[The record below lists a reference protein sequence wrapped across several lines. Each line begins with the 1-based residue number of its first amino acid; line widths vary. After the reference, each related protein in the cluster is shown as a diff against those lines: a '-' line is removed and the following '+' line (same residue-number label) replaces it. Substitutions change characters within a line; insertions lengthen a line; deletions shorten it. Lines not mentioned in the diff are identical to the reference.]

1 MSLPQTPLRAGDNG
15 VVTRRERFMWCKPI
29 MLLIILCGLTWHSAL
44 AADVAIPQPAVPT
57 FSLQDILSMALEKN
71 PLVTESE
78 GIIEQKEGNKLSAS
92 AYPNPTLSFQSG
104 RGTVKDP
111 SGITLTERYVTLSQP
126 LEWPGKR
133 AARAQAAQAGV
144 EGAVASREEAK
155 LNLIAAT
162 KLAFYDLLL
171 AQRQTEMAIHNVQ
184 TMEEVREAVI
194 RRVDAGEAPPFEAV
208 KVKVE
213 DMKVQKEVARAK
225 GVVQS
230 FQASLNSLTAGA
242 LGQEFSIQGGF
253 AAWPGDLHLP
263 ALSEQALAQHPV
275 IMKWKKQV
283 EEAQQMHRQEQQ
295 ARIPN
300 VTLMGSYQRDAGR
313 EAYVGAISIP
323 FPVWDQR
330 QGDIAQAK
338 GALRQREAMLL
349 RAKHE
354 LLKGITQQIQLSQA
368 AAAQIATYE
377 KGLLKQAQEALRIA
391 QVSFKF
397 GEASLLD
404 VLDAQRVLRQTQ
416 LDYAQAKYD
425 LSVALTELERVTG
438 GISQP

>member
-1 MSLPQTPLRAGDNG
+1 
-15 VVTRRERFMWCKPI
+15 MWFKQI
-29 MLLIILCGLTWHSAL
+29 ILLIILCGLSWHAAL
-44 AADVAIPQPAVPT
+44 AAEIGTPQAAIPT
-57 FSLQDILSMALEKN
+57 FLLQDILAIALEKN

-78 GIIEQKEGNKLSAS
+78 GFIEQKEGKKLSAS
-92 AYPNPTLSFQSG
+92 AYPNPTLTFQSG

-111 SGITLTERYVTLSQP
+111 SVGISITERYVTLSQP
-126 LEWPGKR
+126 LEWPGTR
-133 AARAQAAQAGV
+133 AARQQAAQAGV
-144 EGAVASREEAK
+144 DGAMASREEVK

-162 KLAFYDLLL
+162 KQAFYDLLL
-171 AQRQTEMAIHNVQ
+171 AERQTEMALHNVQ
-184 TMEEVREAVI
+184 IMEEVREAVI

-242 LGQEFSIQGGF
+242 LGPEFSIQGDF
-253 AAWPGDLHLP
+253 AAWPGALP
-263 ALSEQALAQHPV
+263 LTALSEQALTHHPV
-275 IMKWKKQV
+275 IMKWKKLV
-283 EEAQQMHRQEQQ
+283 EEAQQAHRQEQQ

-300 VTLMGSYQRDAGR
+300 VTVSGSYQRDAGR

-330 QGDIAQAK
+330 QGEIAQAK

-354 LLKGITQQIQLSQA
+354 LLKGVTQQIQLSQA

-377 KGLLKQAQEALRIA
+377 QGLLKQAQEALRIA

-397 GEASLLD
+397 GEAGLLD

-416 LDYAQAKYD
+416 VDYAQAKYD
-425 LSVALTELERVTG
+425 LSIALTELERVTG
-438 GISQP
+438 GISLP

>member
-1 MSLPQTPLRAGDNG
+1 MWFKRIIGFIVLCSLNG
-15 VVTRRERFMWCKPI
+15 QIAF
-29 MLLIILCGLTWHSAL
+29 
-44 AADVAIPQPAVPT
+44 AADIGPSHATTPSY
-57 FSLQDILSMALEKN
+57 SLQDILAMALENN
-71 PLVTESE
+71 PLVTERE
-78 GIIEQKEGNKLSAS
+78 GFIEQKEGTRLSAS

-104 RGTVKDP
+104 RGTVRDP

-133 AARAQAAQAGV
+133 AARQQAAQAGV
-144 EGAVASREEAK
+144 EGALASKEEAT

-162 KLAFYDLLL
+162 KQAFYELLL
-171 AQRQTEMAIHNVQ
+171 AERHKEMATQNVK
-184 TMEEVREAVI
+184 TMAEVREAVI

-213 DMKVQKEVARAK
+213 DMKVQKEVARAQ
-225 GVVQS
+225 GAVQA

-242 LGQEFSIQGGF
+242 LGPEFFIQGDF
-253 AAWPGDLHLP
+253 APWPGALP
-263 ALSEQALAQHPV
+263 FPTLSEQALAQHPV
-275 IMKWKKQV
+275 IRKWQKLV
-283 EEAQQMHRQEQQ
+283 EEAQQTHREEQQ

-300 VTLMGSYQRDAGR
+300 VTVMGSYQRDAGR
-313 EAYVGAISIP
+313 EAYVGALSIP

-338 GALRQREAMLL
+338 GTLRQREAMLL

-354 LLKGITQQIQLSQA
+354 LLKGIAQQIQLSQA

-438 GISQP
+438 GIGQP

>member
-1 MSLPQTPLRAGDNG
+1 MGT
-15 VVTRRERFMWCKPI
+15 VTRRERFMRFKPI
-29 MLLIILCGLTWHSAL
+29 IWLIVVCGLSWHSAL
-44 AADVAIPQPAVPT
+44 AAELATTQAAAQT
-57 FSLQDILSMALEKN
+57 FSLQDILALALEKN
-71 PLVTESE
+71 PLVTESQ
-78 GIIEQKEGNKLSAS
+78 GFIEQKEGSKLSAS

-104 RGTVKDP
+104 RGTVRDP

-133 AARAQAAQAGV
+133 AARQRAAQAGV
-144 EGAVASREEAK
+144 DGARASREEAK

-162 KLAFYDLLL
+162 KQAFYDLLL
-171 AQRQTEMAIHNVQ
+171 AERQTEMAIHNVQ

-230 FQASLNSLTAGA
+230 FQASLNSLTTGA
-242 LGQEFSIQGGF
+242 LGTEFFIEGDF
-253 AAWPGDLHLP
+253 AAWPGALRL
-263 ALSEQALAQHPV
+263 ATLSEQALAHHPV
-275 IMKWKKQV
+275 IMKWEKIV
-283 EEAQQMHRQEQQ
+283 EEAQQAHRLEQQ

-300 VTLMGSYQRDAGR
+300 LTVIGSYQRDAGR

-338 GALRQREAMLL
+338 GTLRQREATLL
-349 RAKHE
+349 RAKHD
-354 LLKGITQQIQLSQA
+354 LLKGIAQQVQLSQA

-377 KGLLKQAQEALRIA
+377 KGLLKQAQEAVRIA

-416 LDYAQAKYD
+416 VDYAQAKYD
-425 LSVALTELERVTG
+425 LSVALTELERLTG

>member
-1 MSLPQTPLRAGDNG
+1 M
-15 VVTRRERFMWCKPI
+15 RFKQIVW
-29 MLLIILCGLTWHSAL
+29 LIVLCGLSWQSVL
-44 AADVAIPQPAVPT
+44 AADVAAPQADVQT
-57 FSLQDILSMALEKN
+57 FSLQDILAIALEKN

-78 GIIEQKEGNKLSAS
+78 GFIEQKEGSKLSAS

-104 RGTVKDP
+104 RGTVRDP

-133 AARAQAAQAGV
+133 AARQQAAQAGV
-144 EGAVASREEAK
+144 DGALASREEAK

-162 KLAFYDLLL
+162 KQAFYDLLL
-171 AQRQTEMAIHNVQ
+171 AERHTEMAIHNVQ

-208 KVKVE
+208 KIKVE

-230 FQASLNSLTAGA
+230 SQASLNSLTAGA
-242 LGQEFSIQGGF
+242 LGPEFFIEGDF
-253 AAWPGDLHLP
+253 AAWPGALHL
-263 ALSEQALAQHPV
+263 ATLSKQALAHHPL
-275 IMKWKKQV
+275 IMKWGKIV
-283 EEAQQMHRQEQQ
+283 EEAQQAHRLEQQ

-300 VTLMGSYQRDAGR
+300 LTVIGSYQRDAGR

-338 GALRQREAMLL
+338 GTLRQREAMLL

-354 LLKGITQQIQLSQA
+354 LLKGIAQQIQLSQA

-404 VLDAQRVLRQTQ
+404 VLDAQRVLQQTQ
-416 LDYAQAKYD
+416 VDYAQAKYD
-425 LSVALTELERVTG
+425 LSVALTELERLTG

>member
-1 MSLPQTPLRAGDNG
+1 MWFKQIIGFIVLCSLNG
-15 VVTRRERFMWCKPI
+15 QMTF
-29 MLLIILCGLTWHSAL
+29 
-44 AADVAIPQPAVPT
+44 AADIGPSPATTP
-57 FSLQDILSMALEKN
+57 SYRLQDILAMALENN
-71 PLVTESE
+71 PLVTERE
-78 GIIEQKEGNKLSAS
+78 GFIEQKEGTKLSAS

-104 RGTVKDP
+104 RGTVRDP

-133 AARAQAAQAGV
+133 AARQQAAQAGV
-144 EGAVASREEAK
+144 EGALASKEEAK

-162 KLAFYDLLL
+162 KQAFYELLL
-171 AQRQTEMAIHNVQ
+171 AERHAEMASQNVQ
-184 TMEEVREAVI
+184 TMAEVRDAVI

-213 DMKVQKEVARAK
+213 DMKVQKEVARAQ
-225 GVVQS
+225 GAVQA

-242 LGQEFSIQGGF
+242 LGPEFFIQGDF
-253 AAWPGDLHLP
+253 AHWPGTLP
-263 ALSEQALAQHPV
+263 FPTLSEQALAQHPV
-275 IMKWKKQV
+275 IRKWQKLV
-283 EEAQQMHRQEQQ
+283 EEAQQTHREEQQ

-300 VTLMGSYQRDAGR
+300 VTVMGSYQRDAGR
-313 EAYVGAISIP
+313 EAYVGALSIP

-338 GALRQREAMLL
+338 GTLRQREAMLL

-354 LLKGITQQIQLSQA
+354 LLKGIAQQIQLSQA

-397 GEASLLD
+397 GEASLLE

-416 LDYAQAKYD
+416 LDYAQAQYD

-438 GISQP
+438 GIGQP

>member
-1 MSLPQTPLRAGDNG
+1 
-15 VVTRRERFMWCKPI
+15 MWFKHI
-29 MLLIILCGLTWHSAL
+29 IWLIVLCGLSWHSAL
-44 AADVAIPQPAVPT
+44 AAEVATPQATVQT
-57 FSLQDILSMALEKN
+57 FRLQDILAIALEKN

-78 GIIEQKEGNKLSAS
+78 GFIEHKEGKKLSAS
-92 AYPNPTLSFQSG
+92 AYPNPTLSFHGG
-104 RGTVKDP
+104 RGTVRDP
-111 SGITLTERYVTLSQP
+111 SVGISITERYVTLSQP
-126 LEWPGKR
+126 LEWPGMR
-133 AARAQAAQAGV
+133 AARQQAAQAGV
-144 EGAVASREEAK
+144 EGALASGEEAK

-162 KLAFYDLLL
+162 KQAFYDLLL
-171 AQRQTEMAIHNVQ
+171 AERQREMALHNVR

-194 RRVDAGEAPPFEAV
+194 RRVDSGEAPPFEAV

-242 LGQEFSIQGGF
+242 LGPEFSIQGDF
-253 AAWPGDLHLP
+253 ATWPGALHI
-263 ALSEQALAQHPV
+263 ATLSEQALAHHPV
-275 IMKWKKQV
+275 IMKWEKIV
-283 EEAQQMHRQEQQ
+283 EEAQQTHRQEQQ

-300 VTLMGSYQRDAGR
+300 MTVSGSYQRDAGR
-313 EAYVGAISIP
+313 EAYVGVLSIP
-323 FPVWDQR
+323 FPLWDQR

-338 GALRQREAMLL
+338 GTLRQREAMLL

-354 LLKGITQQIQLSQA
+354 LLKGVAQQVQLSQA

-377 KGLLKQAQEALRIA
+377 KGLLNQAQEALRIA

-416 LDYAQAKYD
+416 VDYAQAKYD
-425 LSVALTELERVTG
+425 LSIALTELERVTG
-438 GISQP
+438 GISRP

>member
-1 MSLPQTPLRAGDNG
+1 
-15 VVTRRERFMWCKPI
+15 MWFKQ
-29 MLLIILCGLTWHSAL
+29 IIWLFVLCGFSWHSAL
-44 AADVAIPQPAVPT
+44 AADVVPPPSAVPI
-57 FSLQDILSMALEKN
+57 FSLQDILAIALEKN
-71 PLVTESE
+71 PLVTERE
-78 GIIEQKEGNKLSAS
+78 GFIEQQEGNKISAY
-92 AYPNPTLSFQSG
+92 AYPNPTLSFHSG
-104 RGTVKDP
+104 RGTVRDP
-111 SGITLTERYVTLSQP
+111 SVGISITERYVTLSQP

-133 AARAQAAQAGV
+133 AARQEAAQAGV
-144 EGAVASREEAK
+144 DGALASRDEAK

-162 KLAFYDLLL
+162 KQAFYDLLL
-171 AQRQTEMAIHNVQ
+171 AERHTETAIQNVR

-194 RRVDAGEAPPFEAV
+194 RRVDAGEAPPFETV
-208 KVKVE
+208 KIKVE

-230 FQASLNSLTAGA
+230 FQASLNNLTAGA
-242 LGQEFSIQGGF
+242 LGSEFSIQGDF
-253 AAWPGDLHLP
+253 APWPGALHFTT
-263 ALSEQALAQHPV
+263 LSEQALAHHPV
-275 IMKWKKQV
+275 IMKWNKLV
-283 EEAQQMHRQEQQ
+283 EEAQYAHRQEEQ

-300 VTLMGSYQRDAGR
+300 VTVSGSYQRDAGR
-313 EAYVGAISIP
+313 EAYVGGISIP

-338 GALRQREAMLL
+338 GTLRQREAMLL

-354 LLKGITQQIQLSQA
+354 LLKSIAQQIQLSQA
-368 AAAQIATYE
+368 ATAQIATYE

-397 GEASLLD
+397 GEAGLLD

>member
-1 MSLPQTPLRAGDNG
+1 
-15 VVTRRERFMWCKPI
+15 MWVKQI
-29 MLLIILCGLTWHSAL
+29 IGLILLYGLNMQVAF
-44 AADVAIPQPAVPT
+44 AADITPSPAT
-57 FSLQDILSMALEKN
+57 TRSYSLQDILAMALKNN
-71 PLVTESE
+71 PLVTERE
-78 GIIEQKEGNKLSAS
+78 GFIEQKEGTKLSAS

-104 RGTVKDP
+104 RGTVRDP

-133 AARAQAAQAGV
+133 AARQQAAQAGV
-144 EGAVASREEAK
+144 EGALASKEEAT

-162 KLAFYDLLL
+162 KQAFYELLL
-171 AQRQTEMAIHNVQ
+171 AERHTEMAIQNVQ
-184 TMEEVREAVI
+184 TMAEVREAVI

-213 DMKVQKEVARAK
+213 GMKVQKEVARAQ
-225 GVVQS
+225 GAVQAV
-230 FQASLNSLTAGA
+230 QASLNSLTAGA
-242 LGQEFSIQGGF
+242 LGPEFFIQGNF
-253 AAWPGDLHLP
+253 ARWPGALP
-263 ALSEQALAQHPV
+263 FPPLSEQALAQHPV
-275 IMKWKKQV
+275 IRKWQKLV
-283 EEAQQMHRQEQQ
+283 EEAQQTHREEQQ

-300 VTLMGSYQRDAGR
+300 VTVMGSYQRDAGR
-313 EAYVGAISIP
+313 EAYVGALSIP

-330 QGDIAQAK
+330 QGDIAKAK
-338 GALRQREAMLL
+338 GTLRQREAMLL

-354 LLKGITQQIQLSQA
+354 LLKGIAQQIQLSQA

-397 GEASLLD
+397 GEASLLE

-416 LDYAQAKYD
+416 LDYAQAQYD

-438 GISQP
+438 GIGQP